1 VWLLV
6 SRRQGRE
13 VKRRGAGGTG
23 PFSSFIHLLIKPSS
37 FLLHT
42 IHTQHTPTLRPLS
55 ILTHSLSLMA
65 SLQSPLI
72 SPVPQ
77 LVNATTPNSVNRNLL
92 FVDFVGLYC
101 KSKRTR
107 RKIGVSPS
115 PSFSSSFS
123 RFANKKKSSCPV
135 NATLSVDRRNISSP
149 SSPPHPPPDLKP
161 QVCFCLLIRFTF

>member
-42 IHTQHTPTLRPLS
+42 THTHSPSSLA
-55 ILTHSLSLMA
+55 THSLSLMA

-77 LVNATTPNSVNRNLL
+77 LVNATTPNSVNKNLL

-107 RKIGVSPS
+107 RKIGVSS
-115 PSFSSSFS
+115 SFSSSFS

-135 NATLSVDRRNISSP
+135 NATLSVDRRNISPP
-149 SSPPHPPPDLKP
+149 SSPSHPPPDLKP

>member
-6 SRRQGRE
+6 SAGERSE
-13 VKRRGAGGTG
+13 EKRRGWYRSFFFFYPPLNKTTF
-23 PFSSFIHLLIKPSS
+23 FSSPHNTHTTHTHSPSS
-37 FLLHT
+37 LA
-42 IHTQHTPTLRPLS
+42 
-55 ILTHSLSLMA
+55 THSLSLMA

-77 LVNATTPNSVNRNLL
+77 LVNATTPNSVNKNLL

-107 RKIGVSPS
+107 RKIGVSS
-115 PSFSSSFS
+115 SFSSSFS

-135 NATLSVDRRNISSP
+135 NATLSVDRRNISPP